1 MQTQALPRKFKLMFR
16 NSQRLLNDPNPDLA
30 LDEVKAHL
38 SAMYPEL
45 ASAAVIGPE
54 IADDAQVYTLS
65 AKTVGV
71 KG

>member
-1 MQTQALPRKFKLMFR
+1 MQTNSLSRKFKLVFR
-16 NSQRLLNDPNPDLA
+16 NAERMLDDPNPGLS

-38 SAMYPEL
+38 SAMYPEMAT
-45 ASAAVIGPE
+45 ASVTGPE
-54 IADDAQVYTLS
+54 IQADAQVYTLS